1 MKFLC
6 DQCKAKYQIADEKVV
21 GKTVRM
27 KCRKCGHLIEVRAAV
42 TESSVV
48 SLPPTGSGGMGS
60 APPAKPPPKP
70 APPRSTPLAA
80 SLTSARPA
88 APKPDRLPSTLA
100 GAFKTTVQHEEEVSA
115 PFDMSEL
122 SPTDDWYVAINGV
135 PVGPIR
141 VGEIRRKASLGAV
154 TVESLVWQEG
164 LDEWRPL
171 RSFAELAAIVREA
184 AATGRGSMTPP
195 PSDARSSVPAPPTRP
210 LSSRPAAPSAMP
222 RTTLPRPTAPPR
234 NNVVPITSR
243 LATAERIE
251 EGEPPVVA
259 ARPSPFLA
267 PPAQA
272 SPVVSLAPDPFAVP
286 PMSSP
291 TSGTAAVI
299 ADTAAPGQS
308 VPERGR
314 KSTPWMAI
322 AMVAMAIAFG
332 VTAGIAIFLRPS
344 PPPQPPAGQVLVPAA
359 PVGPSPAPSVTATES
374 VGASATAAVPAL
386 VKTTGAGVG
395 GPSAPPRAAPIP
407 SPSTMGTTG
416 RPLDLHSLTANT
428 SIAPTDEPGAGDNAS
443 TSGQCISQAQI
454 LQVYGQH
461 QVGVRRMCWDR
472 NQNTRPTVS
481 VSVSMTIAT
490 DGSAQSVVATGD
502 DLAVAKCIEND
513 VRGWHFQP
521 MGCSQRV
528 NIPFKF
534 VRQ

>member
-1 MKFLC
+1 VKFLC

-48 SLPPTGSGGMGS
+48 SLPPTGSAALGS

-100 GAFKTTVQHEEEVSA
+100 GTFKTTVQHEEEVSA

-184 AATGRGSMTPP
+184 AATGRASMTPP
-195 PSDARSSVPAPPTRP
+195 PPETRASAPPPPTRP
-210 LSSRPAAPSAMP
+210 LSSRPAAPNAMP
-222 RTTLPRPTAPPR
+222 RTTLPRPSAPPR
-234 NNVVPITSR
+234 NNVVPIMSR

-251 EGEPPVVA
+251 EGEPPVAA
-259 ARPSPFLA
+259 ARPSPYLA
-267 PPAQA
+267 PATQP

-291 TSGTAAVI
+291 MSGTASMI
-299 ADTAAPGQS
+299 ADTAAPAQS

-314 KSTPWMAI
+314 RSTPWMAI

-332 VTAGIAIFLRPS
+332 VTVGIAFVLRPS
-344 PPPQPPAGQVLVPAA
+344 PPSPQPVVVQVPVPAP
-359 PVGPSPAPSVTATES
+359 PVALTPMPTATATES
-374 VGASATAAVPAL
+374 VGPSATAAPPPARMAGAAATPSPPRSAPTPPS
-386 VKTTGAGVG
+386 TTGN
-395 GPSAPPRAAPIP
+395 AA
-407 SPSTMGTTG
+407 G

-428 SIAPTDEPGAGDNAS
+428 SIAPTEEPGAGDNAS
-443 TSGQCISQAQI
+443 ASAQCFSQAQI

-472 NQNTRPTVS
+472 NQNTKPTVS

-521 MGCSQRV
+521 MGCSQKV